1 MTISATIGSPANRG
15 SMSRSVIGFMLAFA
29 WFALCGFAAAQ
40 TSQDSAQDKTQ
51 ETPHSAIACDPATTS
66 GSGRNT
72 ACSNV
77 EFQEPKP
84 TQAGE
89 IDSRPQEEPSGVK
102 PPVVHYT
109 PALNGGDPIVVPQPY
124 RLKFLFG
131 SDVTGGYDSAVAAP
145 GGTVPASVFV
155 YDGYIAGSLQGRQSY
170 LLAQQSTS
178 VTHYGDSGIG
188 SQIFNRTAMSASGVF
203 NKFWN
208 WSLDARNSIGDNGL
222 QMVNPL
228 PARMVGQFATSEPV
242 SAAYGV
248 ETGRIL
254 STDLAGSLNWTPDDR
269 QTVRLSMKDSY
280 NRRFSDDSDGN
291 ITNGRIDYMK
301 KQSERLSYGFYGQ
314 TTHEDGFGLC
324 NSSGGGFQIATRPTD
339 ATVAELAVGPEF
351 DSVGCGRR
359 QAVNV
364 HAAFAG
370 TLNGSTRAYITA
382 NREFSSGYVRNSTWE
397 DNVVIG
403 MGRKLGRGTFFST
416 DAGYMRGALLASLI
430 TYQGWFVTTEVRRR
444 LSEDFNFVAGYRR
457 FNQSVVNQA
466 ARRNVVL
473 FTLVWSPSRHDAR
486 RSDPFTSR
494 ESGAAG
500 GTGAT
505 PAVSQSGVSQ

>member
-1 MTISATIGSPANRG
+1 
-15 SMSRSVIGFMLAFA
+15 MSGSVIGFMLAFA
-29 WFALCGFAAAQ
+29 WCALCGLAAAQ
-40 TSQDSAQDKTQ
+40 TGSGKVPCDSR
-51 ETPHSAIACDPATTS
+51 TTS
-66 GSGRNT
+66 SSSRSAG
-72 ACSNV
+72 CSDIDS
-77 EFQEPKP
+77 QEPKP
-84 TQAGE
+84 AETGE
-89 IDSRPQEEPSGVK
+89 SDSRPQEDPSGVK
-102 PPVVHYT
+102 QPVVHYT

-124 RLKFLFG
+124 RMKFLFG

-155 YDGYIAGSLQGRQSY
+155 YNGYIAGSLQGRQSY
-170 LLAQQSTS
+170 LLLQQSTS
-178 VTHYGDSGIG
+178 ITHYGDSGVP
-188 SQIFNRTAMSASGVF
+188 SEIFNRTAMTASGTF
-203 NKFWN
+203 NKSWN
-208 WSLDARNSIGDNGL
+208 WSLDARNSIGSDGL

-248 ETGRIL
+248 DTGRIL
-254 STDLAGSLNWTPDDR
+254 STDLAGSLNWTPDSR
-269 QTVRLSMKDSY
+269 QTVKLSMKDSY

-291 ITNGRIDYMK
+291 IANGRIDYLK
-301 KQSERLSYGFYGQ
+301 KQSERTSYGFYGQ

-324 NSSGGGFQIATRPTD
+324 NSSGAGFQIAVRPTD
-339 ATVAELAVGPEF
+339 ATVAELAAGPEF

-370 TLNGSTRAYITA
+370 TLNGTTRAYITA

-403 MGRKLGRGTFFST
+403 IGRKLGRGTFFSA
-416 DAGYMRGALLASLI
+416 DAGYVKGALLARLI
-430 TYQGWFVTTEVRRR
+430 TYQGYFVTTEVRRR

-457 FNQSVVNQA
+457 FNHNVSNQT

-486 RSDPFTSR
+486 RSDPWTTR
-494 ESGAAG
+494 ESGSASN
-500 GTGAT
+500 TGSN
-505 PAVSQSGVSQ
+505 PGVSQ